1 MFTPQ
6 YLLLSLDAG
15 ILSIS
20 LLVFVDVLIKYKR
33 PLVLKSLL
41 LLMVA
46 CIGLNAFGQIFE
58 FYNYYSRV
66 LIELPI
72 HILSIAC
79 INFIYQL
86 YRNKLSRFVLVSC
99 LFIFLLVILIPVYYN
114 YKFGLNIYTTN
125 YYLHP
130 LTKTSNSIVRIIAA
144 VYILSLCIYYLSNIL
159 EKYNQA
165 NIYFKK
171 LRLWCLFMIGV
182 LVVSIIVGIL
192 KFSFPTLSL
201 FKFLGNI
208 VLLASLVII
217 LYRPA
222 FLNKMPVDISFLSIF
237 SSHRVDK
244 LPSDTFAN
252 HFFANLYYL
261 KEKCTSADFSEIL
274 GVDQETLS
282 NYIKINYD
290 TSFTDLVNKYRIQYF
305 IDLVNNPDSK
315 LLTIDALAK
324 QAGFSSRQNMA
335 FFFKKFHGGSPSDY
349 VKQIHRN

>member
-15 ILSIS
+15 VLSIS
-20 LLVFVDVLIKYKR
+20 LLVFIDLLIKFKR

-46 CIGLNAFGQIFE
+46 CIGLNAFGQIFQ
-58 FYNYYSRV
+58 FYYNYSRV

-99 LFIFLLVILIPVYYN
+99 LLIFLLVILIPLYYN

-130 LTKTSNSIVRIIAA
+130 KTRLSTSIVRIISGI
-144 VYILSLCIYYLSNIL
+144 YILSLCIYYLYNIL

-165 NIYFKK
+165 NIYFRK
-171 LRLWCLFMIGV
+171 LRLWCVFMIGV

-192 KFSFPTLSL
+192 KFSFPYFFP

-208 VLLASLVII
+208 VLLAPLVII

-222 FLNKMPVDISFLSIF
+222 FLNKMPVDVSFLSIF
-237 SSHRVDK
+237 SSQRVDK
-244 LPSDTFAN
+244 IPSDTFAN
-252 HFFANLYYL
+252 HFFTNLYYL
-261 KEKCTSADFSEIL
+261 KEKCTAAEFSEIL
-274 GVDQETLS
+274 GVDQETLN
-282 NYIKINYD
+282 NYIKIYYD
-290 TSFTDLVNKYRIQYF
+290 TSFTDLVNKYRILYF
-305 IDLVNNPDSK
+305 IDLANNPESK
-315 LLTIDALAK
+315 LFTIDALAK

-349 VKQIHRN
+349 VKHINSN